1 MIEIK
6 TIPSESDHA
15 TYPTPL
21 SEDQRSRF
29 NRVIGRP
36 TVRHI
41 IFYSWSSIV
50 IDRMLLIA
58 PRQLRANNK
67 WKNQFKLENLIFHSK
82 KSLKFIQNSEK
93 FRNF

>member
-1 MIEIK
+1 MVEIK
-6 TIPSESDHA
+6 TTPDESDHA

-21 SEDQRSRF
+21 SEDQRSWF

-41 IFYSWSSIV
+41 ISYSWSSIV
-50 IDRMLLIA
+50 IDRMLQTA

-67 WKNQFKLENLIFHSK
+67 WKIQF
-82 KSLKFIQNSEK
+82 
-93 FRNF
+93 